1 MMDVKECVLC
11 GVTAEHGILL
21 MSSRIC
27 PACEQ
32 LIVATSVDE
41 PGYGAIIDSLKK
53 LWTSQREPI
62 KAG

>member
-1 MMDVKECVLC
+1 MMDVKECILC
-11 GVTAEHGILL
+11 GAVAEHGILL
-21 MSSRIC
+21 MSSMIC

-32 LIVATSVDE
+32 LIVSIGVDE

-53 LWTSQREPI
+53 VWTSQRESI